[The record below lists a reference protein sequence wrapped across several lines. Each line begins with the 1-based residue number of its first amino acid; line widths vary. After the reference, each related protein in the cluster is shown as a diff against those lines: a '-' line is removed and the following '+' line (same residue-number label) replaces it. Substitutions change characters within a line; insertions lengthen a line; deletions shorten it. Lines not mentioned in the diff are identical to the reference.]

1 MILFKTPLDKDF
13 GRFICLL
20 LVFFVCNYHRLST
33 YSVPQVKTLLIKCCL
48 FGGIGHLI
56 SVCLFVFLR
65 ALNWKSHGTHVNCLN
80 SFA

>member
-1 MILFKTPLDKDF
+1 MILFKTPLDKEV

-48 FGGIGHLI
+48 FGGIKQTNKQTKTYMIAGK
-56 SVCLFVFLR
+56 FD
-65 ALNWKSHGTHVNCLN
+65 HV
-80 SFA
+80 